1 MKISLQW
8 LSDFVDWTEKDPQVI
23 ADRLTAATGE
33 IDDIEV
39 LGRYLENCCVGKV
52 ITLSKHPNADKLTLC
67 DVETDKG
74 MKRVVCGGTNL
85 KQGMLVA
92 FAHTGA
98 TVKWHGGEVVT
109 LAPVKIRG
117 EQSEGMICAAEE
129 LELDAYYTA
138 KPEDGQRAIM
148 DITGMNLAPGTSL
161 KQAFNLHDTI
171 LHIDNHAITNRPDLF
186 SHIGIAREC
195 VALGLAKWKKEK
207 KHTKP
212 TFGKAEIP
220 FKCINEI
227 PQLIPTYRA
236 CLLSIDSA
244 GQTPD
249 WMKQRLEAT
258 GHRSI
263 NLPIDITNYVMTELG
278 MPLHSF
284 DSDDFKGDIH
294 MRTAK
299 AGEKLVTL
307 DKVERVLPEGAIVIS
322 DNEGIF
328 DLLGIMGG
336 LRSSTK
342 DTSKHLYLHS
352 AQVDGKAI
360 RKAVIATGH
369 RTDAATVYEKGV
381 APITVEKG
389 FERALELLLEL
400 VPGAKIISKME
411 SVGKHETLKPIALP
425 IATVTRMLGIDISEK
440 EITSILTSLDFGVKK
455 AAKGSKK
462 NGATLTV
469 TPPPHRIG
477 DITGAHDLIEE
488 IARIYGYNKIP
499 VIMPEA
505 ITQLPERDERMNKLR
520 TALSAQQYI
529 ELLNLSFTNAE
540 IMKKAGL
547 SPDIAV
553 TIANPLGEELSRMR
567 THLLPAILQVTGREL
582 KSEKKDLKL
591 FEYGHVFAKGSESTQ
606 FCAVLAMRDSTT
618 IADEPILQLKA
629 DILSA
634 FSIIGYTLDA
644 KPIADNLPPYAH
656 PGRSALITYKGAT
669 VGLLCEIHPQVRKAF
684 ELPERAA
691 AAIIDWQALT
701 ALPQV
706 TLLTKPLALFPAIS
720 YDETIALPASMEVL
734 LAELKIKNPLIE
746 SVQVVDLYQKDALKT
761 ATLRFVYRA
770 ADRTL
775 EQKETDAIHAPIAS
789 GLKR

>member
-1 MKISLQW
+1 MKISLEW
-8 LSDFVDWTEKDPQVI
+8 LSDFVDWIEKDPQII

-39 LGRYLENCCVGKV
+39 LGRYLENCCVGKIV
-52 ITLSKHPNADKLTLC
+52 TLSKHPNADKLTLC
-67 DVETDKG
+67 DTETDKG

-92 FAHTGA
+92 FAHVGA

-109 LAPVKIRG
+109 LTPVKIRG

-129 LELDAYYTA
+129 LELEAYYEA
-138 KPEDGQRAIM
+138 KPEDGERPIM
-148 DITGMNLAPGTSL
+148 DITAMNLPAGTSL

-207 KHTKP
+207 KQAKP
-212 TFGKAEIP
+212 TFAKVAIP
-220 FKCINEI
+220 FRCINEI

-236 CLLSIDSA
+236 CVFTIDNV

-249 WMKQRLEAT
+249 WMKRRLEAT

-263 NLPIDITNYVMTELG
+263 NLPIDITNYVMMELG

-284 DSDDFKGDIH
+284 DCDDFKGDIH

-299 AGEKLVTL
+299 QGEKLITL

-322 DNEGIF
+322 DNDGIF

-352 AQVDGKAI
+352 AQVDGKSI

-369 RTDAATVYEKGV
+369 RTDSATVYEKGV
-381 APITVEKG
+381 APITVEAG
-389 FERALELLLEL
+389 FLRAVELMLEL
-400 VPGAKIISKME
+400 VPGAKIVSKME

-425 IATVTRMLGIDISEK
+425 IATVTRMLGVDIGEK
-440 EITSILTSLDFGVKK
+440 AITAILTSLGFAVKK
-455 AAKGSKK
+455 AAKGAKK
-462 NGATLTV
+462 TGVTLTV

-477 DITGAHDLIEE
+477 DIAGTHDLVEE
-488 IARIYGYNKIP
+488 VARIYGYNKIP

-505 ITQLPERDERMNKLR
+505 VTQLPERDSRMNQLR
-520 TALSAQQYI
+520 VSLAAKQYA
-529 ELLNLSFTNAE
+529 ELLNLAFTNAE
-540 IMKKAGL
+540 TMKKSGL
-547 SPDIAV
+547 APDIAV
-553 TIANPLGEELSRMR
+553 TIANPLGEELSSMR
-567 THLLPAILQVTGREL
+567 THLLPAILHVAGREL
-582 KSEKKDLKL
+582 KSEKRDLKL

-606 FCAVLAMRDSTT
+606 FCAVIALRSGAT
-618 IADEPILQLKA
+618 IATEPVLQLKA
-629 DILSA
+629 DVLHA
-634 FSIIGYTLDA
+634 FSTIGYSLDT
-644 KPIADNLPPYAH
+644 KTITESLPPYAH
-656 PGRSALITYKGAT
+656 PGRSALLLYKGAT
-669 VGLLCEIHPQVRKAF
+669 VGLLCEVHPQVRKSF

-691 AAIIDWQALT
+691 AVIVDWQALT
-701 ALPQV
+701 ALPPS
-706 TLLTKPLALFPAIS
+706 TLLTQPLALFPAIS
-720 YDETIALPASMEVL
+720 YDETIALPPSMEAL
-734 LAELKIKNPLIE
+734 ITELKAKNPLIE
-746 SVQVVDLYQKDALKT
+746 SVSVVDLYQKDAHKT
-761 ATLRFVYRA
+761 ATIRFVYRA

-775 EQKETDAIHAPIAS
+775 EQKETDAIHTPIAAT
-789 GLKR
+789 LKR